1 MDGNDSTVHVKEQG
15 QQMSNWQEDKEERKG
30 ASLERHSRLSK
41 LFKKDRFAFDRER
54 KRLIEEVIQSVRN
67 EGQKEKLIALQ
78 ASWDKRMRGAGSAHN
93 RFVLA
98 QTFFWDHFHNTW
110 LPAIHEFKSVLK
122 EKEKV

>member
-1 MDGNDSTVHVKEQG
+1 
-15 QQMSNWQEDKEERKG
+15 MSNWQEAKEERKR
-30 ASLERHSRLSK
+30 ASLERHSRLSR
-41 LFKKDRFAFDRER
+41 LFKEDRFAFDRER
-54 KRLIEEVIQSVRN
+54 KRLIEEVIQSVGN

-110 LPAIHEFKSVLK
+110 LPAIQNFESVLMKK
-122 EKEKV
+122 EDL

>member
-1 MDGNDSTVHVKEQG
+1 
-15 QQMSNWQEDKEERKG
+15 MSNWQEDKEERKR
-30 ASLERHSRLSK
+30 ASLERHSRSSK
-41 LFKKDRFAFDRER
+41 LFKEDRFAFDRER

-67 EGQKEKLIALQ
+67 EGQKEKLRALQ

-110 LPAIHEFKSVLK
+110 LPAIQEFKSVLK

>member
-1 MDGNDSTVHVKEQG
+1 MCNR
-15 QQMSNWQEDKEERKG
+15 QEDKEERKS

-41 LFKKDRFAFDRER
+41 LFKEDRLAFDRER

-67 EGQKEKLIALQ
+67 EGQKEKLRALQ
-78 ASWDKRMRGAGSAHN
+78 ASWDKKMRGAGSAHN

-110 LPAIHEFKSVLK
+110 LPAIQEFKGVLK
-122 EKEKV
+122 GKEKV